1 MAYTVTITY
10 NGIDVDAD
18 LRIADPISRIMVPTS
33 SYIDSAVYREGHPAE
48 TVTTVSPEFEF
59 EGYGKSIYATNVLSG
74 IDSIPM
80 PDIWSESTVP
90 MSVPLAQFRM
100 AVVGEDDGNGGKTRS
115 FDVEDYK
122 EAFYYMELGVQLKDQ
137 GFTVEVAP
145 K

>member
-1 MAYTVTITY
+1 MAYTVTIIY

-33 SYIDSAVYREGHPAE
+33 SYIDSAVYREGHAAE
-48 TVTTVSPEFEF
+48 GALT
-59 EGYGKSIYATNVLSG
+59 EGYGKSIYATNTLSG
-74 IDSIPM
+74 IIPVPMPEYWAETAIPM
-80 PDIWSESTVP
+80 D
-90 MSVPLAQFRM
+90 VPLAQFRL
-100 AVVGEDDGNGGKTRS
+100 ATVGEEQEDGSKKVE
-115 FDVEDYK
+115 FDVETYR